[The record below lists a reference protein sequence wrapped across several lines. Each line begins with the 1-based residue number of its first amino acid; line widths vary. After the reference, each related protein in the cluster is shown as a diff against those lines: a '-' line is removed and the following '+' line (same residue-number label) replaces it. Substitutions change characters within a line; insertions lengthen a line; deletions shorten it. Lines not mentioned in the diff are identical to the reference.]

1 MLNCNV
7 QPKVYCPN
15 MAKYTRRR
23 IINDPLKWAVGHHSR
38 RHSFDEVPPSPLYT
52 CSFTLE
58 SGLKKVVFVYWADS
72 STRRNNVERIVG
84 FEPSALYV
92 VFFGTKI
99 FDIVS
104 TSFRRVEKLAHF
116 LTDFVQFISEH
127 FFCK

>member
-23 IINDPLKWAVGHHSR
+23 IINDPLKWAVGHHNR

-58 SGLKKVVFVYWADS
+58 SGLKKVVFVY
-72 STRRNNVERIVG
+72 
-84 FEPSALYV
+84 
-92 VFFGTKI
+92 
-99 FDIVS
+99 
-104 TSFRRVEKLAHF
+104 F

-127 FFCK
+127 FFVNKLKLPLEYDYHYVMYLGHYSI

>member
-52 CSFTLE
+52 CSFMLE
-58 SGLKKVVFVYWADS
+58 SGLKKVVFVHWADS
-72 STRRNNVERIVG
+72 STRRNNVETIVR
-84 FEPSALYV
+84 FEPSAPYSY
-92 VFFGTKI
+92 FM
-99 FDIVS
+99 
-104 TSFRRVEKLAHF
+104 
-116 LTDFVQFISEH
+116 
-127 FFCK
+127 